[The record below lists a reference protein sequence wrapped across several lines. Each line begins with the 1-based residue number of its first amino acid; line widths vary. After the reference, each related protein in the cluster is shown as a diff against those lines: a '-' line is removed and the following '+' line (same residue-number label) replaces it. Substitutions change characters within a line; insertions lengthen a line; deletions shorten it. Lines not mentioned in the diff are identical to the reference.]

1 MIVCFTKIFTSKN
14 PPLFADNGL
23 GYLPSNIK
31 NICIFKIKLYYYI
44 NELLVI
50 NIMNPSHITVNSL
63 SILLVLLVYCFVY
76 YFFVVTFS
84 IKNTI
89 PFSSSSLDEIP
100 YI

>member
-1 MIVCFTKIFTSKN
+1 MTI
-14 PPLFADNGL
+14 
-23 GYLPSNIK
+23 
-31 NICIFKIKLYYYI
+31 
-44 NELLVI
+44 
-50 NIMNPSHITVNSL
+50 NSL